1 MKCKNWIAHIE
12 FIILLT
18 TAIVGF
24 YCLGEKIDNVEF
36 TQSKTN
42 YTVDEMFMYLISDR
56 DDVQLFND

>member
-24 YCLGEKIDNVEF
+24 YCLCEKIDSSVSI
-36 TQSKTN
+36 QSKTAD
-42 YTVDEMFMYLISDR
+42 TVDEMFMYLISDR
-56 DDVQLFND
+56 DDVQLFEV